1 MVLKMNVLEEVL
13 FPLVDEMNQNMAESH
28 LLSRSVDAIL
38 FGPEGSLDSMQL
50 VSFVVA
56 VEDSLFDRTGTE
68 IILADEKAMS
78 RRNSPFRSLA
88 ALAEYID
95 ELRAA

>member
-1 MVLKMNVLEEVL
+1 MNVLEDVL
-13 FPLVDEMNQNMAESH
+13 FSVVDEMNQNMADSH
-28 LLSRSVDAIL
+28 RLSRSADAIL
-38 FGPEGSLDSMQL
+38 FGEEGALDSMQL

-56 VEDSLFDRTGTE
+56 VEDSLFDLTGSE
-68 IILADEKAMS
+68 VVLADEKAMS

-95 ELRAA
+95 ELLAS

>member
-1 MVLKMNVLEEVL
+1 MNVLEEVL
-13 FPLVDEMNQNMAESH
+13 FPVIDEMNQNMAEGH
-28 LLSRSVDAIL
+28 RLSRAANDVL
-38 FGPEGSLDSMQL
+38 FGEEGAFDSMQL

-56 VEDSLFDRTGTE
+56 VEDSLFDITGNE
-68 IILADEKAMS
+68 VVLADEKAMS

-95 ELRAA
+95 ELLAA

>member
-1 MVLKMNVLEEVL
+1 MNVLEEVL
-13 FPLVDEMNQNMAESH
+13 LAVVDEMNQNMAAH
-28 LLSRSVDAIL
+28 KQLSRSADAAL
-38 FGPEGSLDSMQL
+38 FGPEGALDSMQL

-56 VEDSLFDRTGTE
+56 VEDSLFDITGNE